1 MFGTGEVDNLMD
13 EQSNS
18 LSLKLEEISL
28 HFTKVGLK
36 FSTTSSSVPP
46 WAHKNNKSVRE
57 TLEHYKYTK
66 LRSLCNNYLSELDR
80 PLGAFLLDLR
90 ERGDLLYKHFLNS
103 DGDAVFTEFSLVD
116 SGAARLRGLYIY
128 KVGQEIVYV
137 GRCLDCFGKRI
148 NQGYGK
154 IHPKNC
160 YIDGQRTNCRLNALV
175 ASNKTE
181 IALYICP
188 LELESDIS
196 QLESRLLRTL
206 RPSWNRQFS

>member
-1 MFGTGEVDNLMD
+1 MFATGEVDNLTD
-13 EQSNS
+13 EQSNT
-18 LSLKLEEISL
+18 LTLKLEEISL
-28 HFTKVGLK
+28 HFTKVGLE
-36 FSTTSSSVPP
+36 FSTTKSSVPP

-57 TLEHYKYTK
+57 TLEHQKYTK

-90 ERGDLLYKHFLNS
+90 ERGDLLYKQFLNA
-103 DGDAVFTEFSLVD
+103 DGDAVYTEFSLVD
-116 SGAARLRGLYIY
+116 PGAARLRGLYIY

-175 ASNKTE
+175 ASNQSE

-188 LELESDIS
+188 LELEHDIS
-196 QLESRLLRTL
+196 RLESSLLRTL
-206 RPSWNRQFS
+206 RPRWNRQFS

>member
-1 MFGTGEVDNLMD
+1 MD
-13 EQSNS
+13 EQPNT
-18 LSLKLEEISL
+18 LSLECDEIRL
-28 HFTKVGLK
+28 HFTQVDLK
-36 FSTTSSSVPP
+36 FSTSKSSIPP

-57 TLEHYKYTK
+57 TLEHHKYTK
-66 LRSLCNNYLSELDR
+66 LRSLCANYYSELDK
-80 PLGAFLLDLR
+80 PLGAFLLELR
-90 ERGDLLYKHFLNS
+90 ESGDSLYKHFLNP
-103 DGDAVFTEFSLVD
+103 DGDAAFTEFSLVD
-116 SGAARLRGLYIY
+116 SRAAQLRGLYIY

-175 ASNKTE
+175 ASNQGD

-188 LELESDIS
+188 LEVESDIS
-196 QLESRLLRTL
+196 RLESRLLRML